1 MKQVTFA
8 LLIVL
13 PLLSYAQRRNEYTFD
28 FTKPET
34 LNPPVIIDQNEDFNG
49 KEVSF
54 QNTVLK
60 SDDGL
65 VSVSFKGREEG
76 SMGGA
81 LQTGWPK
88 EDGTFDH
95 YLFIIRGGG
104 MVVSTT
110 NGITLDSLIFSTDS
124 YVGNLKLLSPEGV
137 GRVEARNESWYG
149 LGAEGITE
157 LVYQNYGQ
165 NPKIGAFTVIYRSP
179 MDVFEPIKVT
189 PADKANIHSIRE
201 FVLTF
206 PKPVKIG
213 TEAEFKLI
221 GPKGF
226 NSINN
231 KDGDNKLVAKANG
244 NTVIIS
250 IPESIS
256 IDESIESKR
265 GTYTLTIG
273 KESIITDDSDGFYNP
288 ELKYTFNVVEA
299 FDKYEFDM
307 VWPDPAIN
315 VEKID
320 TIVLRFPTEIGTFS
334 ADGLKLVD
342 RSGNIVRSLQAKW
355 LEENEYTAERPFY
368 KNDIDIYNYV
378 QLVFSGEKNA
388 PVKASGIYYLT
399 IPEGFIWNNKYD
411 PTAEDNGVA
420 IGARFNPE
428 INLEYNVNGV
438 VYPSDEVLQAAKDLL
453 AITGAGYPAADS
465 EARVALQALV
475 DEGIGADALFE
486 EAMAAFYAET
496 NIEMP
501 TEGYYLLSAV
511 PSEGN
516 ELYVSYD
523 HGKIGLTSDIE
534 EAAHL
539 LATVNEDGT
548 LVFMTPDNKYLTQLM
563 PSGANVSEAP
573 GKMNNLTF
581 ARLSLKDDEGND
593 LYTPEQLFGLWSI
606 NGVVATNDEGEDITA
621 YTLVN
626 LQSKTFGTDRDKSLR
641 YFSEAQ
647 TNAFRLTETD
657 APIPSVNYAL
667 NPASGSSLET
677 LYRIEIAFTN
687 VDEVI
692 ISNDAK
698 SLISLNGSNAV
709 KYSPNQIVAV
719 EGSKNKFQFSFEDV
733 RAGSY
738 SLVIPKGTFTWT
750 YDERTV
756 AIPEI
761 SASYTVKSG
770 IDFKYDFQTAHTIY
784 YHSSPNLRSYN
795 RDVDLGNFILSM
807 QGNVKLGISNK
818 PVKIMDVYEQ
828 FTFKQ
833 GRLIPYSDPDYPD
846 YTMLKFVLDEPITEG
861 SLEPGKYCFVVD
873 AGTFGDEN
881 YAKWLQDPQSI
892 SKSECHVNH
901 VINPIININNDR
913 VNIQLSPDN
922 LTDITRL
929 SQVTITLPYHE
940 NVEIPENTTIVARNY
955 DYDNPHTI
963 TTQIERV
970 EGTTNQFRFTSDEA
984 LRFSEDADARRYSI
998 IIPKGFFTCGTVS
1011 IPSYDDTMFFYYAGG
1026 APDAIDTITTDQ
1038 QSEAIYDLAGRRV
1051 KDTRKAGIYIVGGRK
1066 VVVQ

>member
-1 MKQVTFA
+1 MKRVTFA
-8 LLIVL
+8 LLITL
-13 PLLSYAQRRNEYTFD
+13 PLLSYAQKRNEYTFD

-34 LNPPVIIDQNEDFNG
+34 LNPPVLIDQDEDFNG

-104 MVVSTT
+104 MVVSTA

-179 MDVFEPIKVT
+179 MDVLEPVRVT
-189 PADKANIHSIRE
+189 PAPQTEVHRIETIELSYAQA
-201 FVLTF
+201 
-206 PKPVKIG
+206 VKIG
-213 TEAEFKLI
+213 TVAKFELT
-221 GPKGF
+221 GPRGF
-226 NSINN
+226 NPVLLSAQVVGN
-231 KDGDNKLVAKANG
+231 KVLLTLPDGV
-244 NTVIIS
+244 T
-250 IPESIS
+250 
-256 IDESIESKR
+256 IDESNEARR
-265 GTYTLTIG
+265 GTYTLTMAENSVIG
-273 KESIITDDSDGFYNP
+273 DDADGYYN
-288 ELKYTFNVVEA
+288 KKTVYTFNVVEA
-299 FDKYEFDM
+299 YNKFE
-307 VWPDPAIN
+307 VASIWPDGQ
-315 VEKID
+315 VEQ
-320 TIVLRFPTEIGTFS
+320 VTEIPNGIVVGFASEIGKFS
-334 ADGLKLVD
+334 ADELKLFNRD
-342 RSGNIVRSLQAKW
+342 GSTIRTLKAQW
-355 LEENEYTAERPFY
+355 LEESEYTEDAPYY
-368 KNDIDIYNYV
+368 KHDRDIYSFV
-378 QLVFSGEKNA
+378 KFAFSGDKTA
-388 PVKASGIYYLT
+388 AVKATGIYHFT
-399 IPEGFIWNNKYD
+399 IPEGFIWNNEYD
-411 PTAEDNGVA
+411 ATVEDEG
-420 IGARFNPE
+420 ISEGARFNPE
-428 INLEYNVNGV
+428 LTIEYNVNGV

-453 AITGAGYPAADS
+453 AVTGAGYPAAES
-465 EARVALQALV
+465 PARLALQKLV
-475 DEGIGADALFE
+475 DEGIGADAVFE

-496 NIEMP
+496 DIEMP
-501 TEGYYLLSAV
+501 SAGYYLLSAV
-511 PSEGN
+511 DPN
-516 ELYVSYD
+516 
-523 HGKIGLTSDIE
+523 GKEVYLCYEENSIGLTYDVE
-534 EAAHL
+534 DAVHL
-539 LATVNEDGT
+539 LATLNEDAT
-548 LVFMTPDNKYLTQLM
+548 IVFETPDHKYLKQMM
-563 PSGANVSEAP
+563 PAMSNVTAAK
-573 GKMNNLTF
+573 GKSNNLTF
-581 ARLSLKDDEGND
+581 TRLVLKDEEGQD
-593 LYTPEQLFGLWSI
+593 LFSPKQLFGLWSI
-606 NGVVATNDEGEDITA
+606 NGIVATNDEGADITA

-626 LQSKTFGTDRDKSLR
+626 LGSLAFETSRDKSLR
-641 YFSEAQ
+641 YFSATQ

-657 APIPSVNYAL
+657 APIPSVNYAF

-784 YHSSPNLRSYN
+784 YHSSPNLHSYN

-940 NVEIPENTTIVARNY
+940 NVEIPENKTIVARNY

-963 TTQIERV
+963 TTQIDRV
-970 EGTTNQFRFTSDEA
+970 EGTTNQFRFTSDEV
-984 LRFSEDADARRYSI
+984 LRFSENADARRYSLV
-998 IIPKGFFTCGTVS
+998 IPKGFFTCGTVS
-1011 IPSYDDTMFFYYAGG
+1011 IPSYDDTMFFYYASGV
-1026 APDAIDTITTDQ
+1026 PDAIDTITTDQ

>member
-1 MKQVTFA
+1 MKRVTFA
-8 LLIVL
+8 LLITI
-13 PLLSYAQRRNEYTFD
+13 PLLSHAQKRNEYTFD

-34 LNPPVIIDQNEDFNG
+34 LNPPVLIDQVEDFNG

-54 QNTVLK
+54 QNIVLK

-104 MVVSTT
+104 MVVSTA

-149 LGAEGITE
+149 LGAKGITE

-179 MDVFEPIKVT
+179 MDILEPIKMT
-189 PADKANIHSIRE
+189 PANNANIHSIRE

-320 TIVLRFPTEIGTFS
+320 TIVLRFPTEIGKFS
-334 ADGLKLVD
+334 ADELKLVD

-378 QLVFSGEKNA
+378 QLVFSGEKHA

-411 PTAEDNGVA
+411 PTAEDGGVA

-428 INLEYNVNGV
+428 INIEYNVNGV
-438 VYPSDEVLQAAKDLL
+438 EYPTEEVLHRADSLL
-453 AITGAGYPAADS
+453 SMTGAGYPAADS
-465 EARVALQALV
+465 KARVALQALV
-475 DEGIGADALFE
+475 DEGIGGNAVFE

-496 NIEMP
+496 NITMP
-501 TEGYYLLSAV
+501 ADGYYLLSAV
-511 PSEGN
+511 PSEGD

-523 HGKIGLTSDIE
+523 HSKIGLTSDVE

-563 PSGANVSEAP
+563 PAGANVSEAP

-606 NGVVATNDEGEDITA
+606 NGIVATNDEGEDITA

-657 APIPSVNYAL
+657 APIPDVSYFL
-667 NPASGSSLET
+667 SPDDGSEMESLYYIT
-677 LYRIEIAFTN
+677 LTFG
-687 VDEVI
+687 
-692 ISNDAK
+692 NDANDVK
-698 SLISLNGSNAV
+698 LIDMSG
-709 KYSPNQIVAV
+709 IVLKGTSTRQYTPTSIAND
-719 EGSKNKFQFSFEDV
+719 GRQFIFYFDDV
-733 RAGSY
+733 AAGTYTLS
-738 SLVIPKGTFTWT
+738 IPKGAFTYT
-750 YDERTV
+750 YNDTKTV
-756 AIPEI
+756 EIKAI
-761 SASYTVKSG
+761 SATYRVNNSAAFLEDFLYKHSTYFYEYPN
-770 IDFKYDFQTAHTIY
+770 IDTFV
-784 YHSSPNLRSYN
+784 
-795 RDVDLGNFILSM
+795 RDVDLNNFSLVIYDKETYGLD
-807 QGNVKLGISNK
+807 VNK
-818 PVKIMDVYEQ
+818 AVRI
-828 FTFKQ
+828 T
-833 GRLIPYSDPDYPD
+833 DPSGSEEFARGHLVFDDEFVDEYGTPI
-846 YTMLKFVLDEPITEG
+846 THMVLVLDEAIQYGTLPPQT
-861 SLEPGKYCFVVD
+861 YCYNIP
-873 AGTFGDEN
+873 AGTFGDSNFAE
-881 YAKWLQDPQSI
+881 WLKDPQN
-892 SKSECHVNH
+892 KRKGDCHVNAH
-901 VINPIININNDR
+901 LTPMISVDNDR
-913 VNIQLSPDN
+913 ANIIFNPQQITSHISKLS
-922 LTDITRL
+922 DIT
-929 SQVTITLPYHE
+929 ITFPYFE
-940 NVEIPENTTIVARNY
+940 NVDINGQNNIEVLERYTGRTINTSVI
-955 DYDNPHTI
+955 
-963 TTQIERV
+963 RV
-970 EGTTNQFRFTSDEA
+970 EGTNNKFTFASDEI
-984 LRFSEDADARRYSI
+984 LTADTSNGGYMILIPLNFFKAGDYTFPSAR
-998 IIPKGFFTCGTVS
+998 
-1011 IPSYDDTMFFYYAGG
+1011 DMELFYYAQGG
-1026 APDAIDTITTDQ
+1026 GGDAIDTITTDQ
-1038 QSEAIYDLAGRRV
+1038 QSETIYDLAGRRV